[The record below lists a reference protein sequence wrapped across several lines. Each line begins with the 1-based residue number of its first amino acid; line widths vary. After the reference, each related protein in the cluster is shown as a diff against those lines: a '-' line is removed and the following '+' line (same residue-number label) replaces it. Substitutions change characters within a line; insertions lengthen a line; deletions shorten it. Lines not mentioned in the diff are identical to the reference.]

1 MAVTLLEQIAVGEA
15 PPFVSF
21 NVEQYHEM
29 IRLGIVPEGAPVEL
43 IDGLLVW
50 KDRSARGAD
59 PMSQDPRHALTIKCL
74 QRLERRLESFDCHLQ
89 LQLPITLSETSE
101 PEPDAAIVKG
111 QPEAYADHHPT
122 PADVIAAM
130 EVADSSLRFDR
141 STKQRKYALAGIG
154 QYWIVNLAE
163 NQIEVY
169 QEPLVADGRYLRR
182 DDYRPGQVLSL
193 ALGSSGTIEVAVS
206 EILPLGRG
214 FA

>member
-1 MAVTLLEQIAVGEA
+1 MAATLLEQIAVGEA
-15 PPFVSF
+15 PPFVFF
-21 NVEQYHEM
+21 NVEQYHRM
-29 IRLGIVPEGAPVEL
+29 IHLGIVPEGAPVEL

-50 KDRSARGAD
+50 KDRSARGVD
-59 PMSQDPRHALTIKCL
+59 PTSQDPRHALTIKRL
-74 QRLERRLESFDCHLQ
+74 QRLERRLEPFDCHLQ
-89 LQLPITLSETSE
+89 LQLPVTLSETSE
-101 PEPDAAIVKG
+101 PEPDAAVVKG

-122 PADVIAAM
+122 AADVIAVT

-141 STKQRKYALAGIG
+141 STKQRQYALAGIG

-169 QEPLVADGRYLRR
+169 QEPLVAEGRYLRR

-193 ALGSSGTIEVAVS
+193 ALGSSVTIEVAVS

-214 FA
+214 SA